1 MSIGTTAVGLIH
13 TGIYTLV
20 SMYYERL
27 KAKSE
32 AERGKQ
38 RNAKDE
44 IRSAVRKS
52 TRARNKKYKK
62 ERDRKGLAAWHFA
75 SVQAAPRTYGTHPAG
90 LGAGCP

>member
-1 MSIGTTAVGLIH
+1 
-13 TGIYTLV
+13 
-20 SMYYERL
+20 MYYERL

-44 IRSAVRKS
+44 IRSAVCKS

-62 ERDRKGLAAWHFA
+62 ERDRKGLGIL
-75 SVQAAPRTYGTHPAG
+75 QAFKQHPAPMAHIQQDWEPVV
-90 LGAGCP
+90 LKKNPT